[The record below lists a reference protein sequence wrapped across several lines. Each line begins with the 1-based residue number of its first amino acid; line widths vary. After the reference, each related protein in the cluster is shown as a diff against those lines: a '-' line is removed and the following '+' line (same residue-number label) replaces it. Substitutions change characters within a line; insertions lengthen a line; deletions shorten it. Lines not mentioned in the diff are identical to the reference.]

1 MLDTA
6 YRQLRHGWSV
16 TTGKRIRVADLLA
29 LVTHARATIA
39 EFGRLERDQ
48 LLEAMGAAPDPE
60 FRRSLNE
67 RRWRAAVRK
76 AYEETAY
83 YRQALDRLGLRPEE
97 LTLDRIAELPPTP
110 KSALRALPEAFVSSR
125 VDVALQAFTT
135 GTTGTPTS
143 CWFSAYELDLAAAY
157 GALSLM
163 INIGV
168 GERDV
173 LVLCTSSRAALG
185 GHTLLRAARL
195 VGAATVVGGVI
206 DPAEMLSR
214 LATPVHV
221 PRKKPKISVVSVF
234 PSYLSVLVQTGE
246 RLGYTA
252 ADFGVETILC
262 GGEILSDALRQRARD
277 FFGAKIEDSYAMTE
291 IFPFGGQVCSQ
302 DHLHYTADHG
312 LVEVLDPVTFTPT
325 GPGEIGSLVI
335 TPFPPYRETTVIL
348 RLATGDL
355 VRRLP
360 AEPTCELAGQPATS
374 RLFGKAALALG
385 TGERPLYQRDI
396 LELLEAQ
403 PRLPAPMRYG
413 VDAVADGFDLH
424 VHGPEEPALQVD
436 LEQRAADAGLPVRKI
451 VLHSSPEDVP
461 RPAFTR
467 ALLHETVVARDEEA
481 GTWTLR

>member
-6 YRQLRHGWSV
+6 YRQLRHGWAV

-29 LVTHARATIA
+29 LVTHARATIT

-60 FRRSLNE
+60 FRRSLDE

-76 AYEETAY
+76 AYEETTY
-83 YRQALDRLGLRPEE
+83 YRRAMDQLGLRPKD

-110 KSALRALPEAFVSSR
+110 KSALRVLPEAFVSSR
-125 VDVALQAFTT
+125 ADMALQAFTT

-143 CWFSAYELDLAAAY
+143 CWFSEYELDLAAAY
-157 GALSLM
+157 GALGMM
-163 INIGV
+163 INIGL

-173 LVLCTSSRAALG
+173 LALCTSSRAVLG
-185 GHTLLRAARL
+185 GHTLIRAARL
-195 VGAATVVGGVI
+195 AGVATVVGGVI
-206 DPAEMLSR
+206 DPAETLSR

-221 PRKKPKISVVSVF
+221 PRKKPKISALSVF

-252 ADFGVETILC
+252 ADFGVEKILC
-262 GGEILSDALRQRARD
+262 GGEILSDALRERTRD
-277 FFGAKIEDSYAMTE
+277 FFGAEIEESYAMTE
-291 IFPFGGQVCSQ
+291 VFPFGGQVCSQ
-302 DHLHYTADHG
+302 GHLHYTADHG
-312 LVEVLDPVTFTPT
+312 LVEVLDPVTFGPT
-325 GPGEIGSLVI
+325 EPGAVGSLVI

-355 VRRLP
+355 VRTLR

-374 RLFGKAALALG
+374 PLLGKAALAPG
-385 TGERPLYQRDI
+385 SAERPLYQRDI

-403 PRLPAPMRYG
+403 PQLPAPVRYG
-413 VDAVADGFDLH
+413 VETADDGFDLH
-424 VHGPEEPALQVD
+424 VHGPEEPAVQAA

-451 VLHSSPEDVP
+451 VLHRSPEEVP
-461 RPAFTR
+461 RQAFTR